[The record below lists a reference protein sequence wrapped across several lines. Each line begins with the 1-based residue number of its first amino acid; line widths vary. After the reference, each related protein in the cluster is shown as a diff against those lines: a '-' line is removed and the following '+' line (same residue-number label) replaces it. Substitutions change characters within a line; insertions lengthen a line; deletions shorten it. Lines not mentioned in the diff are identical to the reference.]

1 MTNSETKNWPDLS
14 SFGAELKIWR
24 GNAHRHSRLCLCL
37 SAKNDGDNAYVE
49 FMDTLGGRFGN
60 VKEAVRKA
68 GFDLDTSVKLNGLT
82 EQSGN
87 RFILYSHSD
96 STLAVS
102 LEQLRM
108 FFPDLQST
116 DVRPFKLDEL
126 TDMSVYFKDHTAEWQ
141 NFIKERNHGEFNQ
154 VWLTRNPEYIDSFFD
169 SAEYGQYLKTLN
181 HQPLQILETIGF
193 GSIPL
198 VRIFPSKEYALRQ
211 NIPEEG
217 LETATLPFALPVA
230 YSNFSYGSVFVLD
243 DVRRFKDL
251 TIAPPQSVVYPS
263 SDNANL
269 LTTVKYNASLKDE
282 INRFVQEMAARSLE
296 ENVAQFSWLAK
307 SLRNE
312 ADDLQ
317 GKVNFSLLDDTVYSD
332 ATGEPD
338 FEAILYSR
346 LGMYSAIM
354 GGDYEMK
361 IIELLAEVDRLR
373 ETDTS
378 VLMES
383 EKEELPDEMVLVE
396 NEAFGLT
403 AAGRIE
409 DTGEKIGGARKDFYR
424 RSLCED
430 DLLTFNEAEK
440 EELVNKANIWP
451 PLDYRKMKDEGY
463 EHSAVAAI
471 KIIKD
476 SLPTKPPL
484 FSHNMDDWESIRKQY
499 ISAVGMI
506 RQSLDGM
513 KTLSDVLSMKNM
525 ISKRLTDNEYK
536 ELSWGKENRLLPWKT
551 HCILHHKDYE
561 LEFLI
566 RRLMRKFNTGDPWRA
581 FIKEK
586 TRNTSLVLSEKE
598 KAKKDLRELDKIL
611 HIPHLEHVSRTSEN
625 SDFDW
630 RNGREISAQDF
641 IDSFGF
647 RGVEFGNWLPQNER
661 QQVLNLTYDSF
672 CDLAHV
678 LQIDKK
684 NISLGGKL
692 AIAFGSRGKGGK
704 RAAIAH
710 YEPARN
716 VINLTRLKG
725 AGSLAHEWFHALDR
739 YCGGN
744 KFASACKDFITP
756 NTRLPL
762 IVIDEAKKRYE
773 HLEDLLQKKKE
784 RVLDKFLD
792 MADAIAK
799 YELKI
804 PDTCNLL
811 SDCLGEDPYQ
821 EKIRT
826 GIKDVLEESLL
837 VNAKGVAGYYPENPP
852 SDFRPAVLAKDI
864 YHDPNSETVLPIRT
878 EELARKIS
886 DVVSDVYGKE
896 RIDRPF
902 SRTVGIK
909 THACYGDLLDLAV
922 FMEYTHRNLDKFPN
936 PSEPGRISQSKF
948 LSDAE
953 YLDRLYGGKRYWSTE
968 VELFARAGAAYIH
981 DKLAE
986 SKIDNN
992 YLVTG
997 AEEERLFNKAG
1008 EIGKFSINPIGK
1020 ERKRINRVF
1029 DFLFQEIKF
1038 DYTAQLGSEKSPSIY

>member
-1 MTNSETKNWPDLS
+1 MANSETKKWPDLS
-14 SFGAELKIWR
+14 GFGAELKILR

-37 SAKNDGDNAYVE
+37 TAKNDGGNAYVD
-49 FMDTLGGRFGN
+49 FMDTLGGRFEN
-60 VKEAVRKA
+60 VKDAVRKA
-68 GFDLDTSVKLNGLT
+68 GFDLDTSVKLNGLA
-82 EQSGN
+82 EQPGN
-87 RFILYSHSD
+87 KFILYGHSD
-96 STLAVS
+96 SKLAVS
-102 LEQLRM
+102 LEQLQM
-108 FFPDLQST
+108 FFPNLQTT
-116 DVRPFKLDEL
+116 DIRPFKLDEL
-126 TDMSVYFKDHTAEWQ
+126 TDMNAYFKDHTAEWQ
-141 NFIKERNHGEFNQ
+141 NFIKERNNGEFNQ

-169 SAEYGQYLKTLN
+169 PAEYGQYLKTLN
-181 HQPLQILETIGF
+181 RQPLQILETIGF

-198 VRIFPSKEYALRQ
+198 ARIFPSKEYAIRQ
-211 NIPEEG
+211 NIPEES

-230 YSNFSYGSVFVLD
+230 YSNFSFGSVFVLD

-269 LTTVKYNASLKDE
+269 LTTVKYNAFLKDE
-282 INRFVQEMAARSLE
+282 INKYVQEMATRSLE

-317 GKVNFSLLDDTVYSD
+317 GKVDFSLLDDMVYSD

-338 FEAILYSR
+338 FEAVLYSR
-346 LGMYSAIM
+346 LGMYPAVM
-354 GGDYEMK
+354 GGEYELK
-361 IIELLAEVDRLR
+361 IIELLTEVDRLR

-378 VLMES
+378 VLVES

-476 SLPTKPPL
+476 FLPTKPPL
-484 FSHNMDDWESIRKQY
+484 FSHNMDDWELIRKQY

-513 KTLSDVLSMKNM
+513 KTLNDVLAMKNM
-525 ISKRLTDNEYK
+525 IAKRLTDEEYK
-536 ELSWGKENRLLPWKT
+536 ELSWGKENRLLPWKAY
-551 HCILHHKDYE
+551 CILHHRDYE
-561 LEFLI
+561 LEFSI
-566 RRLMRKFNTGDPWRA
+566 KRLMGKFNTGDPWRA

-661 QQVLNLTYDSF
+661 QQVLNLAYDSF

-678 LQIDKK
+678 LKIEKQ

-704 RAAIAH
+704 RAAMAH

-744 KFASACKDFITP
+744 KFASTCKDFITP
-756 NTRLPL
+756 NARLPL

-773 HLEDLLQKKKE
+773 QIEDLRQKRKE
-784 RVLDKFLD
+784 KVLDKILD

-804 PDTCNLL
+804 PETCNLL
-811 SDCLGEDPYQ
+811 SDCLGEDLDQ

-826 GIKDVLEESLL
+826 GIKDVLEKSLL
-837 VNAKGVAGYYPENPP
+837 ANAKGIAGYYPENPP
-852 SDFRPAVLAKDI
+852 SDFRPALLAKEI
-864 YHDPNSETVLPIRT
+864 YYDPNSGTVLPIRA
-878 EELARKIS
+878 EEFAQKIS
-886 DVVSDVYGKE
+886 EVVSNVYGKE
-896 RIDRPF
+896 RNDRPF
-902 SRTVGIK
+902 SKAVGIK
-909 THACYGDLLDLAV
+909 ADACYGGLLDLAV
-922 FMEYTHRNLDKFPN
+922 FMEYTDRNPNEFPN
-936 PSEPGRISQSKF
+936 SSAPGRISQSKF

-992 YLVTG
+992 YLVAG

-1020 ERKRINRVF
+1020 ERKQINRVF
-1029 DFLFQEIKF
+1029 DFMFQEIKF
-1038 DYTAQLGSEKSPSIY
+1038 DNTAQLCSEKSPSIY